1 MDYEKTPLV
10 KLEITARN
18 DVPLVGV
25 EPKWMSVPVELSV
38 EDEDEGPEFNPGI
51 LYLKVKENVANGTV
65 IGTYKAVDPE
75 KKNSDGIK
83 YVL

>member
-1 MDYEKTPLV
+1 GLDYEKTPLV

-18 DVPLVGV
+18 EVPLVGADL
-25 EPKWMSVPVELSV
+25 KWIV

-51 LYLKVKENVANGTV
+51 MYLKVKENVANGTV

-75 KKNSDGIK
+75 KKNSDGI
-83 YVL
+83 